1 MKKINMK
8 FLALSLMVVGG
19 SVFMHNALATEGLND
34 DIQKLGAAHIKAE
47 NIKQLSGE
55 SRALLHKVF
64 QQSKSE
70 LKSKLKG
77 LAKSD
82 RKIVNDLKKEVLYA
96 EKHFPE
102 LFKNETATAA
112 IGTENISNDVVNQ
125 ENIGQENDN
134 INVSENEQSDIVA
147 TVESVPSLNEV
158 APSLNEI
165 NELAV
170 QSNDAIAIETIGE
183 QAVEE
188 TQETEVQEA
197 ETQEIKMQEAEVA
210 EEKDNNVSLS
220 NEDTEVQ
227 ETEVTQEKEERPQTQ
242 AKAVQMANVSVQNT
256 NMDLTEVPY
265 FVKIY
270 KNNVDNYQ
278 YFIKNNMNDKDGFSF
293 KFSVNATTGKSII
306 NNNTTYD
313 SKSPEVAFGIQ
324 NKLND
329 NFKVSFDTMYKEQKY
344 DLDSFKDVKDKMLFV
359 SANAEGT
366 TKIADL
372 NAGYIFSNKL
382 NSDINKSGN
391 GLVGKLDNTNHRFFA
406 TIGKKFELYDNLYLS
421 TNAGANFDII
431 GMKNF
436 KVHDNLG
443 NSTEIKDKNHF
454 LTTETLDIML
464 NKEMLLNK
472 MKLNLFAGVNFNHT
486 NKTINMSDKDG
497 DAIAKFKVKTHNYF
511 VGGIDF
517 KLNDTFGLKTTYKNN
532 LSKSKDNQVNLGI
545 NMNI

>member
-1 MKKINMK
+1 MKEINMK
-8 FLALSLMVVGG
+8 FLALSLMAAGG
-19 SVFMHNALATEGLND
+19 SMFMHNALATEGLSD
-34 DIQKLGAAHIKAE
+34 SIQKLGAAHIKSADIE
-47 NIKQLSGE
+47 QLSSE
-55 SRALLHKVF
+55 DRTRLLEIV
-64 QQSKSE
+64 QNR
-70 LKSKLKG
+70 SKLGG
-77 LAKSD
+77 LTKSD
-82 RKIVNDLKKEVLYA
+82 KRVMKDLRKEVLYA
-96 EKHFPE
+96 KKHFPE
-102 LFKNETATAA
+102 LFANETAAAA
-112 IGTENISNDVVNQ
+112 IGTENVSSDAINQ
-125 ENIGQENDN
+125 ENGNT
-134 INVSENEQSDIVA
+134 NVTENEQNGILA
-147 TVESVPSLNEV
+147 TVESVSDLNEV
-158 APSLNEI
+158 NAI
-165 NELAV
+165 AV
-170 QSNDAIAIETIGE
+170 QSNNAIAIKTIGE
-183 QAVEE
+183 QAIE
-188 TQETEVQEA
+188 
-197 ETQEIKMQEAEVA
+197 
-210 EEKDNNVSLS
+210 
-220 NEDTEVQ
+220 EVQ
-227 ETEVTQEKEERPQTQ
+227 ETEVAQGKEEQPQMQ

-306 NNNTTYD
+306 NDNTTYD

-406 TIGKKFELYDNLYLS
+406 TVGKKFELYDNLYLS

-497 DAIAKFKVKTHNYF
+497 DAIAKFKVKAHNYF

-532 LSKSKDNQVNLGI
+532 LSKSKDNQINLGI

>member
-1 MKKINMK
+1 MKEINMK
-8 FLALSLMVVGG
+8 FLALSLMAVGG
-19 SVFMHNALATEGLND
+19 SMFMHNALATEGLSDN
-34 DIQKLGAAHIKAE
+34 IQKLGAAHIKSA
-47 NIKQLSGE
+47 NIEQLSSE
-55 SRALLHKVF
+55 DRARLLDIV
-64 QQSKSE
+64 QDR
-70 LKSKLKG
+70 SKLKG

-82 RKIVNDLKKEVLYA
+82 KKVMNDLRKEVLYA
-96 EKHFPE
+96 KKHFPE
-102 LFKNETATAA
+102 LFKNETAAA
-112 IGTENISNDVVNQ
+112 AVETENVSNDAINQ
-125 ENIGQENDN
+125 EDVSQENTD
-134 INVSENEQSDIVA
+134 INVVENEQNDVIA
-147 TVESVPSLNEV
+147 TIESVPSLHEF

-165 NELAV
+165 NELV
-170 QSNDAIAIETIGE
+170 FQSNDTMAVETIEEQAIEE
-183 QAVEE
+183 
-188 TQETEVQEA
+188 
-197 ETQEIKMQEAEVA
+197 MQE
-210 EEKDNNVSLS
+210 
-220 NEDTEVQ
+220 TEVQ
-227 ETEVTQEKEERPQTQ
+227 ETEVQEVKMQEAEVQETEVAQEKEEQPQMQ

-278 YFIKNNMNDKDGFSF
+278 YFIKNNINDKDGFSF

-306 NNNTTYD
+306 NDNTTYD

-359 SANAEGT
+359 SANTEGT

-406 TIGKKFELYDNLYLS
+406 TVGKKFELYDNLYLS

-497 DAIAKFKVKTHNYF
+497 DAIAKFKVKAHNYF

-532 LSKSKDNQVNLGI
+532 LSKSKDNQINLGI

>member
-1 MKKINMK
+1 MKEINMK
-8 FLALSLMVVGG
+8 FLALSLMAVGG
-19 SVFMHNALATEGLND
+19 SMFMHNALATEGLSDN
-34 DIQKLGAAHIKAE
+34 IQKLGAVHIKSS
-47 NIKQLSGE
+47 NIEQLSSE
-55 SRALLHKVF
+55 DRARLLDIV
-64 QQSKSE
+64 QDR
-70 LKSKLKG
+70 SKLGG
-77 LAKSD
+77 LTKSD
-82 RKIVNDLKKEVLYA
+82 KRVMKDLRKEVLYA
-96 EKHFPE
+96 KKHFPE
-102 LFKNETATAA
+102 LFANETAAAA
-112 IGTENISNDVVNQ
+112 IGTENVSSDAINQ
-125 ENIGQENDN
+125 ENGNT
-134 INVSENEQSDIVA
+134 NVAENEQNGIVA
-147 TVESVPSLNEV
+147 TVESVSDLNEV
-158 APSLNEI
+158 NA
-165 NELAV
+165 LAV

-183 QAVEE
+183 QAIEE
-188 TQETEVQEA
+188 VQETEVQEA
-197 ETQEIKMQEAEVA
+197 ETQEIKMQEAEV
-210 EEKDNNVSLS
+210 
-220 NEDTEVQ
+220 Q
-227 ETEVTQEKEERPQTQ
+227 ETEVAQGKEEQPQMQ

-306 NNNTTYD
+306 NDNTTYD

-532 LSKSKDNQVNLGI
+532 LSKSKDNQINLGI

>member
-1 MKKINMK
+1 MKEINMK
-8 FLALSLMVVGG
+8 FLALSLMVAGG
-19 SVFMHNALATEGLND
+19 SMFMHNAFATEGLSDN
-34 DIQKLGAAHIKAE
+34 IQKLGAAHIKSADIE
-47 NIKQLSGE
+47 QFSVE
-55 SRALLHKVF
+55 DRTRLLEIV
-64 QQSKSE
+64 QNR
-70 LKSKLKG
+70 SKLGG
-77 LAKSD
+77 LTKSD
-82 RKIVNDLKKEVLYA
+82 KRVMKDLRKEVLRA
-96 EKHFPE
+96 KRQFPE
-102 LFKNETATAA
+102 LFANETATAA
-112 IGTENISNDVVNQ
+112 IGTENVSNGAINQ
-125 ENIGQENDN
+125 ENGNT
-134 INVSENEQSDIVA
+134 NVAENEQNGTVA
-147 TVESVPSLNEV
+147 TVESVSDLNEV
-158 APSLNEI
+158 DA
-165 NELAV
+165 LAV
-170 QSNDAIAIETIGE
+170 QNNNAVAIEMAKE
-183 QAVEE
+183 QAIEK
-188 TQETEVQEA
+188 VQE
-197 ETQEIKMQEAEVA
+197 V
-210 EEKDNNVSLS
+210 
-220 NEDTEVQ
+220 
-227 ETEVTQEKEERPQTQ
+227 EVTQEKQERPQMQ

-256 NMDLTEVPY
+256 NMNLTEVPY

-306 NNNTTYD
+306 NDNTTYD

-344 DLDSFKDVKDKMLFV
+344 DLDNFKDVKDKMLFV

-406 TIGKKFELYDNLYLS
+406 TVGKKFELYDNLYLS

-517 KLNDTFGLKTTYKNN
+517 RLNDTFGLKTTYKNN
-532 LSKSKDNQVNLGI
+532 LSKSKDNQINLGI